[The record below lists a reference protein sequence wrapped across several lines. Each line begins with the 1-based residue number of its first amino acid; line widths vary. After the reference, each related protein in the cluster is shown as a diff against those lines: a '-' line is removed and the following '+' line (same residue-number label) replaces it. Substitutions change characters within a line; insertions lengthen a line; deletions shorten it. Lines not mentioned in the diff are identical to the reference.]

1 MKNKNIVLLVFAT
14 VFFVLAVIFF
24 IISNSIILPQNK
36 ANNTTNN
43 AINNKY
49 KNTISN
55 KATNNVDN
63 KISHNN
69 SIDYNNAAETGI
81 LNSIR
86 DYQNFSVKD
95 ENGNVVSLDD
105 YSGKPVYILFFNT
118 TQTESIEML
127 ETLNSVYNSYKDKV
141 VFFTVANIEEK
152 ENVQKILQEKSI
164 NIPVYYEECLA
175 ASKTYNIS
183 AYPTSVIKDKNNSI
197 VNQKAGKLEEDTI
210 LANLDILAEE
220 Y

>member
-14 VFFVLAVIFF
+14 VFFVLAVVFF

-55 KATNNVDN
+55 KTTNNVDN

-118 TQTESIEML
+118 TQTESIKML

-164 NIPVYYEECLA
+164 NIPVYYEEGLA

-197 VNQKAGKLEEDTI
+197 VNQKTGKLEEDTI

>member
-95 ENGNVVSLDD
+95 KNGNVVSLDD

-127 ETLNSVYNSYKDKV
+127 ETLNSVYNTYKDKV

-164 NIPVYYEECLA
+164 NIPVYYEEGLA

>member
-152 ENVQKILQEKSI
+152 ENVHN
-164 NIPVYYEECLA
+164 NIFFIDMHSNMWL
-175 ASKTYNIS
+175 
-183 AYPTSVIKDKNNSI
+183 
-197 VNQKAGKLEEDTI
+197 
-210 LANLDILAEE
+210 
-220 Y
+220 

>member
-14 VFFVLAVIFF
+14 VFFVLAVVFF

-55 KATNNVDN
+55 KTTNNVDN

-95 ENGNVVSLDD
+95 ENENVVSLND

-127 ETLNSVYNSYKDKV
+127 ETLNSVYNTYKDKV

-164 NIPVYYEECLA
+164 NIPVYYEEGLA

-210 LANLDILAEE
+210 LANLDILAEK

>member
-1 MKNKNIVLLVFAT
+1 MKNKSLGLLIFAILFLIVAM
-14 VFFVLAVIFF
+14 VFFVV
-24 IISNSIILPQNK
+24 SNSITLPNKKTNNSVNNNYQNTVSNK
-36 ANNTTNN
+36 TINNVNNT
-43 AINNKY
+43 
-49 KNTISN
+49 
-55 KATNNVDN
+55 
-63 KISHNN
+63 ISHNN

-127 ETLNSVYNSYKDKV
+127 EILNNVYNNYKDKV
-141 VFFTVANIEEK
+141 VFFTVVNIEEK

-164 NIPVYYEECLA
+164 NIPVYYEEGLA

>member
-14 VFFVLAVIFF
+14 VFFVLAVVFF

-118 TQTESIEML
+118 TQTESIKML

-164 NIPVYYEECLA
+164 NIPVYYEEGLA

-197 VNQKAGKLEEDTI
+197 VNQKTGKLEEDTI

>member
-118 TQTESIEML
+118 TQTESIKML

-164 NIPVYYEECLA
+164 NIPVYYEEGLA

-197 VNQKAGKLEEDTI
+197 VNQKTGKLEEDTI